1 MACIGSGG
9 ELTESAR
16 KMLTALEPAAT
27 PQEVAGRTELPLF
40 RVRAGLREM
49 AEAGFV
55 ELKDG
60 AYSPTQQGLS
70 LLAGAKT
77 NSTVFGGVTV

>member
-1 MACIGSGG
+1 MACIGSKG

-16 KMLTALEPAAT
+16 KMLAALEHPAS
-27 PQEVAGRTELPLF
+27 PEEVAARAELPLF

-49 AEAGFV
+49 AEAGLV

-60 AYSPTQQGLS
+60 CYSATQEGRS
-70 LLAGAKT
+70 LLAA
-77 NSTVFGGVTV
+77 